1 MALDSSGLCH
11 RNGSLSTIA
20 GTRRLSGRGC
30 ATAAL
35 ERDLFTC
42 QCGCGRM
49 EYDTSKLVADHKTPH
64 RGNPA
69 LFWDIDNLQCMT
81 KRCHDSAKQS
91 MEKSGK
97 VRPTYGADGW
107 PV

>member
-1 MALDSSGLCH
+1 MPSQRKPEYDRWYKTAEWQ
-11 RNGSLSTIA
+11 
-20 GTRRLSGRGC
+20 RLRYRC
-30 ATAAL
+30 L

-69 LFWDIDNLQCMT
+69 LFWDIYNLQCMT
-81 KRCHDSAKQS
+81 KRCHDSGKQS

-97 VRPTYGADGW
+97 ARPTYGADGW